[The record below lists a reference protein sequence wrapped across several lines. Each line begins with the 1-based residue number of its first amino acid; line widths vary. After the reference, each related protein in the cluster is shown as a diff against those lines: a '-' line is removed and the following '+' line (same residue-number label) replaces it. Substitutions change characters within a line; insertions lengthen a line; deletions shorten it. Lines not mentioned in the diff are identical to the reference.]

1 MTLILRNER
10 LLVEVTPFGGQLS
23 RLIFDGIDRLWHGD
37 PIWWNFRAPILF
49 PVIGKSPDGQVEING
64 QSYPMPSHGFARDHT
79 FETITEEGGSDRTR
93 LTLTQRAAT
102 ETLAHYP
109 FAYRLTLRFQLS
121 DLTLTQ
127 EAVIANDGQDPMPFC
142 FGYHPAFLWP
152 FDPGAQKSD
161 YLCRFDQS
169 EPAPIRRSSPETGLL
184 LATRFPSPVTGGNLT
199 LSDALFTEGAMQ
211 FEHLC
216 SRALWYGRRGMPG
229 LRIEFPDSPQL
240 GLWTKPGAPF
250 LCVEP
255 WQGLAAESSGSA
267 RLDQRPGALM
277 LAPGAEA
284 RYRLILRFAAP
295 DPG

>member
-23 RLIFDGIDRLWHGD
+23 RLVFDGIDRLWHGD
-37 PIWWNFRAPILF
+37 PIWWDFRAPILF

-64 QSYPMPSHGFARDHT
+64 QSYPMPSHGFARDHA
-79 FETITEEGGSDRTR
+79 FETIEEGGSDPTR
-93 LTLTQRAAT
+93 LTLMQRASPQ
-102 ETLAHYP
+102 TLAHYP
-109 FAYRLTLRFQLS
+109 FAYRLTLRFQLN

-127 EAVIANDGQDPMPFC
+127 EAVIANDGQNAMPFC

-161 YLCRFDQS
+161 YLCRFEKP
-169 EPAPIRRSSPETGLL
+169 EPAPVRRSCPETGLL
-184 LATRFPSPVTGGNLT
+184 LATRFPSPVTSGNLP
-199 LSDALFTEGAMQ
+199 LSDALFAEGAVQ
-211 FEHLC
+211 FEHLE
-216 SRALWYGRRGMPG
+216 SRAVWYGRPDQPG

-255 WQGLAAESSGSA
+255 WQGLAAEGSGSA
-267 RLDQRPGALM
+267 RLDQRPGALL

-284 RYRLILRFAAP
+284 RYRLILRFGAL